1 MNSWKV
7 GSMVPSKICTISMNL
22 FHCIKVLVTHF
33 KVLFLQVLVIH
44 FQKQMLCLLRKKK
57 KEKFCIR
64 LFHNNYLC
72 FYRKP
77 SFSLCTIETLSV
89 LGNDFKEQFSGFY
102 GHDIFYSL
110 TAVFEYQV
118 IIYKMYIEQT
128 LTHFQQ
134 FNY

>member
-57 KEKFCIR
+57 KKKSFASGYFTTIICVFTENHHF
-64 LFHNNYLC
+64 LC
-72 FYRKP
+72 VP
-77 SFSLCTIETLSV
+77 
-89 LGNDFKEQFSGFY
+89 
-102 GHDIFYSL
+102 
-110 TAVFEYQV
+110 
-118 IIYKMYIEQT
+118 
-128 LTHFQQ
+128 
-134 FNY
+134 